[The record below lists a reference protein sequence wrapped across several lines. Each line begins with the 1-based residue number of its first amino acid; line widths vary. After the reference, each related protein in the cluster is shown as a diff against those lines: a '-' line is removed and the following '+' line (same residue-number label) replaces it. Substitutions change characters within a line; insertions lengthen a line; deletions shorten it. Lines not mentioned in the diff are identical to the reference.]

1 MTAVDADELKRRRVP
16 CLITYL
22 NPFRIVEKDR
32 LTTPWVA
39 TIDQINAQAW
49 DYVGLHEIVGGLNVG
64 LEPPYHMVVAR
75 DGALALPPIAEL
87 RSDQIAVEFFNKC
100 LAALLLGGVYC
111 EATTPDSFEF
121 GSIIDWKYV
130 RSHGRGVSASGRFH
144 RHIRDRNASPIES
157 IELYKPR
164 TATIVDLDQAMSAGL
179 ETLKKLEPVQGE
191 YLLKGITGLARRDWG
206 SALANLWIV
215 TEQLLEALWD
225 RDVVQPSCALDTS
238 RNRREQLADNRV
250 WTAAARIELLHQKA
264 VFDLPTLRTLS
275 KARKARNDLSHRG
288 RHPSKEDA
296 DAAYESVRLLI
307 SAVLR
312 NSDVPL
318 FKLDLADHALSDP
331 FTPRHGKLEPE
342 FWRKIKKL
350 PGEEELER
358 AEAAMHRD

>member
-1 MTAVDADELKRRRVP
+1 MTTVDADQLNRRRVP

-32 LTTPWVA
+32 AAAPWVA
-39 TIDQINAQAW
+39 TIAQINAQQW

-64 LEPPYHMVVAR
+64 LQPPYHMVVAR

-87 RSDQIAVEFFNKC
+87 QSDQIAVEFFNKC

-130 RSHGRGVSASGRFH
+130 RSHGQGVSASSRFH
-144 RHIRDRNASPIES
+144 RHIRDRSASPLES
-157 IELYKPR
+157 IELYKAR
-164 TATIVDLDQAMSAGL
+164 TAWIADLDQAMSAGL

-206 SALANLWIV
+206 AALANLWIV
-215 TEQLLEALWD
+215 TEQLLQALWD
-225 RDVVQPSCALDTS
+225 REIVRPSCALDSS
-238 RNRREQLADNRV
+238 RIRKMQLADNRV
-250 WTAAARIELLHQKA
+250 WTAAARIEMLHQKA
-264 VFDLPTLRTLS
+264 VFDVATLRVLS
-275 KARKARNDLSHRG
+275 NARKARNDLSHRG
-288 RHPSKEDA
+288 RHPAKADA
-296 DAAYESVRLLI
+296 DAAYEGIRLLTN
-307 SAVLR
+307 VTLG

-331 FTPRHGKLEPE
+331 FTPRRGKLEPE
-342 FWRKIKKL
+342 FWREIKKL

-358 AEAAMHRD
+358 TEAAARR